1 LRLVK
6 VHTVVYVH
14 SRYQR
19 NHCAEIEEWKMT
31 NKHIHLERTDLVGKE
46 VIQYSFAELAEKLFA
61 DVQAL
66 RQQVY
71 QLSLLVDGLIDHE

>member
-1 LRLVK
+1 
-6 VHTVVYVH
+6 
-14 SRYQR
+14 
-19 NHCAEIEEWKMT
+19 MT
-31 NKHIHLERTDLVGKE
+31 NKHIHLERTDLVSKE

>member
-1 LRLVK
+1 
-6 VHTVVYVH
+6 VHTVVCVR

-19 NHCAEIEEWKMT
+19 IRCAEIEEWKMM
-31 NKHIHLERTDLVGKE
+31 NEHIRLERTDLVGTE
-46 VIQYSFAELAEKLFA
+46 VIQHSFAELAEKLFA

-66 RQQVY
+66 RQQVH